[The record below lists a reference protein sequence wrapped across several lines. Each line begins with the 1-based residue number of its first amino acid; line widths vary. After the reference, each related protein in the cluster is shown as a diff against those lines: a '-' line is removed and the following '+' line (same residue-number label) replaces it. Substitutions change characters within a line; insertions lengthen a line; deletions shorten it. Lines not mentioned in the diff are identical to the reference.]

1 MIISEEKKKKYID
14 KVYDEMKRRGFTADE
29 IPIVI
34 SKTGFMIAIEEY
46 PEEQMHY
53 DIADTV
59 DEILFTATKHKK
71 SCNPR
76 IKMVA
81 DAQTS
86 KKCLCV

>member
-53 DIADTV
+53 DIV

-76 IKMVA
+76 IKNG
-81 DAQTS
+81 S
-86 KKCLCV
+86 

>member
-53 DIADTV
+53 D
-59 DEILFTATKHKK
+59 EILFTATKHKK

-76 IKMVA
+76 IKNG
-81 DAQTS
+81 S
-86 KKCLCV
+86 

>member
-71 SCNPR
+71 
-76 IKMVA
+76 VA
-81 DAQTS
+81 IRVL
-86 KKCLCV
+86 KW